1 MPGSSWTR
9 IVRPLHQRLA
19 GPAAVDQNRVMA
31 RPTTDEPVELDEG
44 ADTSS
49 FERVVFFSDAVY
61 AIAITLLVIDLRV
74 PDLPG
79 DASTQA
85 IADALLRLAPR
96 FYAFALSFAVI
107 GTYWLTHWR
116 RFQLIERV
124 NQRLVVINLL
134 LLGSVVFIPFP
145 TSLIAQ
151 FGDSLSTGFYAI
163 AVATTGLLSSAE
175 WLYAERAGLIDRR
188 LSNATIRHYLARG
201 LVVPLIFLAS
211 LVVLV
216 LFGARATQLSWLA
229 MPFISAIVTR
239 RFGRRASLQF

>member
-1 MPGSSWTR
+1 MTP
-9 IVRPLHQRLA
+9 
-19 GPAAVDQNRVMA
+19 
-31 RPTTDEPVELDEG
+31 PTTDEPVELDES

-85 IADALLRLAPR
+85 IADALLQLAPR

-107 GTYWLTHWR
+107 GVYWLTHWR

-134 LLGSVVFIPFP
+134 LLGSIVFIPFP
-145 TSLIAQ
+145 TALIAE
-151 FGDSLSTGFYAI
+151 FGDSLSTG
-163 AVATTGLLSSAE
+163 S
-175 WLYAERAGLIDRR
+175 
-188 LSNATIRHYLARG
+188 
-201 LVVPLIFLAS
+201 
-211 LVVLV
+211 
-216 LFGARATQLSWLA
+216 
-229 MPFISAIVTR
+229 TR
-239 RFGRRASLQF
+239 SPSPRRACSAARSGSTRSVPA